1 MDEVWK
7 DIKGYEGYYQI
18 SNFGNIRSL
27 DRWINNHGT
36 LVFRMGK
43 ILSPS
48 KSGPG
53 YLQIAFYVDGKT
65 QKKYIHRLVMEA
77 FNPTDNPELEIN
89 HIDENKENNMITNL
103 EWVTHKENMNKVSKY
118 IMAREH
124 KEAKMKEAIPRKH
137 KKARMKEAI
146 PRKRNKAK
154 PKFQTSR
161 VKRTS
166 RIPPKEVLEKQLF
179 ECKNFVALGK
189 LYGVT
194 DNAVRKWCRRYGLP
208 DHTRQLKNLS

>member
-1 MDEVWK
+1 MDEIWK
-7 DIKGYEGYYQI
+7 DIKDYEGYYQI

-27 DRWINNHGT
+27 DRWINNNGT
-36 LVFRMGK
+36 LVFHMGK
-43 ILSPS
+43 VLSPS

-103 EWVTHKENMNKVSKY
+103 EWVTHKENINKISKY
-118 IMAREH
+118 IVARENNQ
-124 KEAKMKEAIPRKH
+124 KQKLERREAWIKYRD
-137 KKARMKEAI
+137 
-146 PRKRNKAK
+146 RN
-154 PKFQTSR
+154 
-161 VKRTS
+161 
-166 RIPPKEVLEKQLF
+166 IPPKEVLEKQLF
-179 ECKNFVALGK
+179 EYRNFVAIGK

-194 DNAVRKWCRRYGLP
+194 DSAVRRWCRRYGLP

>member
-27 DRWINNHGT
+27 DRWINNNGT

-53 YLQIAFYVDGKT
+53 YLQIAFYVDGKI

-103 EWVTHKENMNKVSKY
+103 EWVTHKENINKISKY
-118 IMAREH
+118 IVARENNQ
-124 KEAKMKEAIPRKH
+124 KQKLERREAWIKYRD
-137 KKARMKEAI
+137 
-146 PRKRNKAK
+146 RN
-154 PKFQTSR
+154 
-161 VKRTS
+161 
-166 RIPPKEVLEKQLF
+166 IPPKEVLEKQLF
-179 ECKNFVALGK
+179 EYKNFVALGK
-189 LYGVT
+189 LHGVT
-194 DNAVRKWCRRYGLP
+194 DNAIRNWCRRYGLP

>member
-1 MDEVWK
+1 MDEIWK
-7 DIKGYEGYYQI
+7 DIKVYEGYYQI

-27 DRWINNHGT
+27 DRWINNNGT

-53 YLQIAFYVDGKT
+53 YLQIAFYVDGKI

-103 EWVTHKENMNKVSKY
+103 EWVTHKENINKISKY
-118 IMAREH
+118 IVARENNQ
-124 KEAKMKEAIPRKH
+124 KQKLERREAWIKYRD
-137 KKARMKEAI
+137 
-146 PRKRNKAK
+146 RN
-154 PKFQTSR
+154 
-161 VKRTS
+161 
-166 RIPPKEVLEKQLF
+166 IPPKEVLKKQLF
-179 ECKNFVALGK
+179 EYKNFVAIGR

-208 DHTRQLKNLS
+208 DHTGQLKNLS

>member
-1 MDEVWK
+1 MLDEIWK

-27 DRWINNHGT
+27 DRWINNNGT

-77 FNPTDNPELEIN
+77 FNPTDNPKLEIN

-103 EWVTHKENMNKVSKY
+103 EWVTHKENINKISKY
-118 IMAREH
+118 IVARENNQ
-124 KEAKMKEAIPRKH
+124 KQKLERREAWIKYRD
-137 KKARMKEAI
+137 
-146 PRKRNKAK
+146 RN
-154 PKFQTSR
+154 
-161 VKRTS
+161 
-166 RIPPKEVLEKQLF
+166 IPPKEVLEKQLF
-179 ECKNFVALGK
+179 EYRNFVAIGK

-194 DNAVRKWCRRYGLP
+194 DSAVRRWCRKYGLP
-208 DHTRQLKNLS
+208 DHTGQLKNLS

>member
-27 DRWINNHGT
+27 DRWINNNGT

-53 YLQIAFYVDGKT
+53 YLQIAFYVDGKI

-124 KEAKMKEAIPRKH
+124 KEVRTKET
-137 KKARMKEAI
+137 I
-146 PRKRNKAK
+146 PRKRNEAK
-154 PKFQTSR
+154 PKCQTSR
-161 VKRTS
+161 VRRTS
-166 RIPPKEVLEKQLF
+166 RMPPKETLEQQLF
-179 ECKNFVALGK
+179 EYKNFLALGR